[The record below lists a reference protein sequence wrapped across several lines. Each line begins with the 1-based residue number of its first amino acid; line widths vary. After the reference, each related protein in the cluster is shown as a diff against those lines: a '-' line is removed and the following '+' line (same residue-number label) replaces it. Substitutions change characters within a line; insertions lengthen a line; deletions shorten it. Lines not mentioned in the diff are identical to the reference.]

1 MLSLSVFFKG
11 LGIGS
16 GLIVAIGAQNAF
28 VLKQGSNSNM
38 YFGYV

>member
-16 GLIVAIGAQNAF
+16 GLIVAIGA
-28 VLKQGSNSNM
+28 
-38 YFGYV
+38 